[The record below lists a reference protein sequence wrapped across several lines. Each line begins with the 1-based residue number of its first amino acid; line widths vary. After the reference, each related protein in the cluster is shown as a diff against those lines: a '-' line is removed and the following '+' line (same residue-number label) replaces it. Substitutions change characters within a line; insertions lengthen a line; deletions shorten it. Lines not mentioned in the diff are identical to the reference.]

1 MYNDLF
7 DLRPT
12 NKEVAFGILA
22 VFALLLLAG
31 VGGYLLGVERTQD
44 LYDNGGGAGQVGGQ
58 LEQAEVN
65 QHAITDGIS
74 HAEGTGQS
82 IAGAGHAIAE
92 SAGHI
97 AGGVTEAAGL
107 IDECQQI
114 LGRIR
119 NRGQAHSVKN

>member
-7 DLRPT
+7 DFRPS
-12 NKEVAFGILA
+12 NKEMAALILVVLIVLVVCFGA
-22 VFALLLLAG
+22 
-31 VGGYLLGVERTQD
+31 GYLLGVERTQD

-114 LGRIR
+114 IGRVR
-119 NRGQAHSVKN
+119 NRGQAHPVKN

>member
-1 MYNDLF
+1 MYEWAKQNLGGWYRF
-7 DLRPT
+7 
-12 NKEVAFGILA
+12 AFVGII
-22 VFALLLLAG
+22 ALLLGIAI
-31 VGGYLLGVERTQD
+31 GYGIGLRNIH
-44 LYDNGGGAGQVGGQ
+44 DNGGGAGQVGGQ

-97 AGGVTEAAGL
+97 AGGITEAAGL

-114 LGRIR
+114 LGRVR
-119 NRGQAHSVKN
+119 NRGQAHPIKN